1 MLHHGPWIGE
11 PPLKVV
17 KHFGQ
22 APQGTGTILFCKFM
36 KYHPTI
42 YSQIF
47 ASFFVFPHVILYV
60 TFPPDLKFVAT
71 VATGGRVKFV
81 PGVKIFPENNA
92 ISRIISV
99 ELKDLPT
106 PSVILH

>member
-1 MLHHGPWIGE
+1 MFADPSEEKCFFMIWGNKKNIN
-11 PPLKVV
+11 LKLV
-17 KHFGQ
+17 
-22 APQGTGTILFCKFM
+22 TGLR
-36 KYHPTI
+36 
-42 YSQIF
+42 
-47 ASFFVFPHVILYV
+47 
-60 TFPPDLKFVAT
+60 FVAT